1 MFYPVRLIPETDM
14 ADETVHLV
22 LDANSLMHFQ
32 RPDQVDWPAMLKCRS
47 VNLIITPVLLREI
60 EDQKVTNRSRKLR
73 DRAQAVVAWIANFIE
88 NEGHPEIRKGVTL
101 SFVRHSP
108 LIDFA
113 KHKLLHSIF
122 DDELIATAIE
132 YQAENDCRVAIFTAD
147 TGLRLK
153 LPAHKLRPVIPPE
166 ELRLPDEPDEL
177 EKENSKLKTELARH
191 QNRLPRLQ
199 FTFID
204 GASRCRLPYLKKKV
218 EEIEPEPPEPFG
230 TSAYVYER
238 YVSDLEAWKAKALFA
253 TAFQVKLENTG
264 KAVATNIKIQMAFPD
279 FVLAVRLRD
288 PPKVSSIMSHR
299 WLHSNIDLPSENA
312 PTYAM
317 STTQSRLY
325 SATSA

>member
-32 RPDQVDWPAMLKCRS
+32 RPDQIDWPAMLKCRS
-47 VNLIITPVLLREI
+47 VSLIITPVLLREI

-73 DRAQAVVAWIANFIE
+73 DRAQAVVALIANFIE

-204 GASRCRLPYLKKKV
+204 GASRYRLPYLKKK
-218 EEIEPEPPEPFG
+218 
-230 TSAYVYER
+230 
-238 YVSDLEAWKAKALFA
+238 
-253 TAFQVKLENTG
+253 
-264 KAVATNIKIQMAFPD
+264 
-279 FVLAVRLRD
+279 
-288 PPKVSSIMSHR
+288 
-299 WLHSNIDLPSENA
+299 
-312 PTYAM
+312 
-317 STTQSRLY
+317 
-325 SATSA
+325 